1 MKFFLFFFCL
11 FYNFLISQVVESN
24 KRFVSIGIN
33 GGIFGWSPSQ
43 TKIING
49 YNSIPRTLNA
59 GPSSVYS
66 NDGTKHVELIANTSI
81 GINIG
86 YARKVRN
93 NFYYFSLEFQQ
104 NKASYQ
110 FTMPLSFVYKNITF
124 KELIEKDIY
133 NYSSVSFQYNWLNKN
148 SNFYKGELY
157 TFLKLSIGVTTNHK
171 NFDYSI
177 KEGFEQDWTENGI
190 GFKTKIISANPL
202 SWMISPEIGKRLL
215 YFKNCSSIDL
225 GLVYH
230 YPFVNTFVQE
240 YEFFSQ
246 GNSLGKSQITF
257 KGSSIH
263 LNIRYIF
270 NFEKN

>member
-1 MKFFLFFFCL
+1 M
-11 FYNFLISQVVESN
+11 N
-24 KRFVSIGIN
+24 N
-33 GGIFGWSPSQ
+33 GGK
-43 TKIING
+43 KI
-49 YNSIPRTLNA
+49 
-59 GPSSVYS
+59 
-66 NDGTKHVELIANTSI
+66 ELIANTSI

-86 YARKVRN
+86 YARKIRN
-93 NFYYFSLEFQQ
+93 NFYYVSLEIQQ

-110 FTMPLSFVYKNITF
+110 FTMPLSFTYKNNVF
-124 KELIEKDIY
+124 KELVETDIY
-133 NYSSVSFQYNWLNKN
+133 NNYAVSFQYNWLNKN
-148 SNFYKGELY
+148 SNFYKGELF
-157 TFLKLSIGVTTNHK
+157 TFLKLSLGVTTNHK
-171 NFDYSI
+171 SFDYSI

-190 GFKTKIISANPL
+190 GFKTKIISANPS

-270 NFEKN
+270 NFEKK